1 MSESARSID
10 ESRPLAVH
18 PHEPGGL
25 ASSLEF
31 LKRTRAELRPLR
43 MVRLWQDRLRVYDV
57 NRDSF
62 EIVGLGYPDPDV
74 IPLLDSI
81 GAAYDTRTIHMPTEA
96 EFKEFKTGRCHPWAE
111 DRVM

>member
-1 MSESARSID
+1 MPVD

-18 PHEPGGL
+18 EYTAGGL
-25 ASSLEF
+25 NAALEY

-43 MVRLWQDRLRVYDV
+43 MVRLWKDRVRVYDV
-57 NRDSF
+57 NRDCF

-81 GAAYDTRTIHMPTEA
+81 GTAYDPRTIPLPTEA
-96 EFKEFKTGRCHPWAE
+96 EYKEFKTGRCHPWAE